1 MFWVNLLINFVLK
14 SILAFIGNNLKGYEL
29 PLYLLDNYFSLKI
42 ILGFYFYF
50 GNYLQ
55 NMYIYNSHYVILFC
69 YILFANSFSY
79 VISTLY

>member
-50 GNYLQ
+50 GNYL
-55 NMYIYNSHYVILFC
+55 
-69 YILFANSFSY
+69 
-79 VISTLY
+79 